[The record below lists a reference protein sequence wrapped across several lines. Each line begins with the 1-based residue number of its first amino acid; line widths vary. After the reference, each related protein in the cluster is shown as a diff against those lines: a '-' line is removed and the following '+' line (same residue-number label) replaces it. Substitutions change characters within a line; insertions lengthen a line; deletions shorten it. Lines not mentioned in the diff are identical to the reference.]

1 MIDPHVHLRDWK
13 QSSKETV
20 KHGLHVAG
28 KAGLTGVFEMPNT
41 NPALTSRDS
50 LVKRIELADRVI
62 EELGIQMF
70 HGMYAGLTN
79 DVNQIEEV
87 VKAHNELFP
96 RVVGLKMYAGHSTG
110 NMGIVD
116 EEPQQLVYHTLT
128 RLDYRGVLAVHC
140 EKESHLRPELWNPSK
155 PYTHT
160 IARPAKAEVESV
172 KDQIRFAEA
181 AGFGGTLHICHISV
195 AEALEEVEKAR
206 KNCKITCGIT
216 PHHAML
222 HDGMMQ
228 GSDGI
233 LYKMNP
239 PLRTEDDQQYMLQA
253 LLSGRID
260 WLETDHAPH
269 TLKDKKEGYASGI
282 PGFPYYPHFIQYLR
296 QGGMPEQ
303 RIREVTHGTIE
314 KIFGIKVAGSRGREF
329 NNPEFY
335 NLADEYEFDVWHI

>member
-13 QSSKETV
+13 QKDKETV
-20 KHGLHVAG
+20 KHGLQVAS

-41 NPALTSRDS
+41 SPALTSRDS

-70 HGMYAGLTN
+70 HGIYAGCTK

-116 EEPQQLVYHTLT
+116 EESQQLVYLTLK
-128 RLDYRGVLAVHC
+128 RLDYQGVLAVHC
-140 EKESHLRPELWNPSK
+140 EKESQLRPELWNPSN
-155 PYTHT
+155 PHTHT
-160 IARPAKAEVESV
+160 LARPATAEVESV
-172 KDQIRFAEA
+172 KDQITFAEA
-181 AGFGGTLHICHISV
+181 AGFEGTLHICHISV
-195 AEALEEVEKAR
+195 PETLEEVEKAR
-206 KNCKITCGIT
+206 NNLTITCGLT

-222 HDGMMQ
+222 HDEMMH

-239 PLRTEDDQQYMLQA
+239 PLRTEDDKEYMLRA
-253 LLSGRID
+253 LINGRIE
-260 WLETDHAPH
+260 WIETDHAPH

-282 PGFPYYPHFIQYLR
+282 PGFPYYPHFIQCLR
-296 QGGMPEQ
+296 QRGMPEQ

-314 KIFGIKVAGSRGREF
+314 KIFRIKVAGSYGL
-329 NNPEFY
+329 EFY
-335 NLADEYEFDVWHI
+335 NLADEYEFDVWYI